1 MVSHR
6 GRNIY
11 LLQVALADIPQ
22 GIRNTAM
29 FIVSLTINRQE
40 SPNHKDKGNKRMKW
54 KLRYVVVLFGNQG
67 ND

>member
-1 MVSHR
+1 MVNHR

-11 LLQVALADIPQ
+11 LLQTFLKES
-22 GIRNTAM
+22 GNTAM
-29 FIVSLTINRQE
+29 SIFSLSTGKHPQTTE
-40 SPNHKDKGNKRMKW
+40 TGGRMNW